1 MPVTLSPANSAV
13 VATPQDLITSA
24 LLEMGKNAP
33 DEKLSP
39 QDGAW
44 GLEKLQRLIDQT
56 NARREMVYSHG
67 FTQYTLK
74 ANHAP
79 HTIGPGADFNVPVR
93 PVTVVSASF
102 ILNAGSANPVDT
114 PINVD
119 RDDAW
124 WSANPLKSL
133 TSAIVTDL
141 YYDAAL
147 GLGNLNFYPICN
159 IANPVRLET
168 WSSLAQAVSLQT
180 KLGFVQG
187 YWDWIVCDLAV
198 KLCPSYNRSVPPDLR
213 EQWNRASRIIEANND
228 KAPRIATN
236 GNGMPGSG
244 RGGRPDFNFLTG
256 MME

>member
-1 MPVTLSPANSAV
+1 MTVTLSPANSAI
-13 VATPQDLITSA
+13 VATPQDIILSA
-24 LLEMGKNAP
+24 LLECGVVAAG
-33 DEKLSP
+33 EKLSP

-56 NARREMVYSHG
+56 NARREMIYSHA
-67 FTQYTLK
+67 FTLYNLK

-79 HTIGPGADFNVPVR
+79 HTIGPGGDFNVPVR
-93 PVTVVSASF
+93 PMTVVSASF

-124 WSANPLKSL
+124 FAALPLKSL
-133 TSAIVTDL
+133 ATSIVTDL

-198 KLCPSYNRSVPPDLR
+198 KLCPSYNRAVPPDLR
-213 EQWNRASRIIEANND
+213 EQWRRASLIVQANND

-236 GNGMPGSG
+236 GGGMPGSG
-244 RGGRPDFNFLTG
+244 RSGRPDFNFLTG
-256 MME
+256 MRE